1 MGSGTL
7 NGEAHGFL
15 LTPIDTGAPQ
25 PPSIV
30 GQPAGGQFALGG
42 SVTLKVTA
50 VGTSPFTYAWSK
62 DNMLLTNATSDTLNL
77 PSLRGTDSGIYRV
90 VITNSAGSATS
101 KDATVAVLD
110 PLLSAAKYTVVQ
122 LTGEVGG
129 RHRLEATQHVDAHP
143 FDPALSGRGI
153 RDQRVPA
160 LSIESAPL
168 KTVSARG

>member
-7 NGEAHGFL
+7 NGEAHGYL

-110 PLLSAAKYTVVQ
+110 PLLSAAKYTGCNSPGRWADDTVWKPLSTLTLTHSTQ
-122 LTGEVGG
+122 LYLDVESVTNGF
-129 RHRLEATQHVDAHP
+129 RLYRSNRLP
-143 FDPALSGRGI
+143 
-153 RDQRVPA
+153 
-160 LSIESAPL
+160 
-168 KTVSARG
+168 